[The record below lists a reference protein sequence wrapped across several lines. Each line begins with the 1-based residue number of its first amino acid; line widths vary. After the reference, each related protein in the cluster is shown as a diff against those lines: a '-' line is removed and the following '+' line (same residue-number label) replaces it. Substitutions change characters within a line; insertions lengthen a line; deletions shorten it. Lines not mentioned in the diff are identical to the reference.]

1 MTTLS
6 ASTFELRDF
15 KKFDKQGFSLVADD
29 KWRQDLFHGF
39 PTRDTFVKNR
49 VSSADCYDLVDE
61 YAYGLL
67 KEDWRRSG

>member
-29 KWRQDLFHGF
+29 KWRQYLFHRF
-39 PTRDTFVKNR
+39 PTRDTFVKNS
-49 VSSADCYDLVDE
+49 VSSVDCYDLVDE
-61 YAYGLL
+61 YDCGLL
-67 KEDWRRSG
+67 KKDWRRPG